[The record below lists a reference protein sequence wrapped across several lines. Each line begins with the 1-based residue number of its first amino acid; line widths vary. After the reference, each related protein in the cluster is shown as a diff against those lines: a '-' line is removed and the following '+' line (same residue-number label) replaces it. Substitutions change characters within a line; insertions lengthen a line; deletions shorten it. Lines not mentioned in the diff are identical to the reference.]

1 MSQTAA
7 HPVQS
12 TELAQTNRESQ
23 WRDFFRRFV
32 RNKLALTGAIIFL
45 LLVLTAVFAPLI
57 ATHDP
62 IYDQDYSAILQ
73 GPGHGHILGT
83 DDLGRDTFSRLVYGA
98 RLSLEA
104 AVISVGIAVVIG
116 VPIGLVCGYFRGF
129 WDEWI
134 VMRIV
139 DAMQAFPSLILAL
152 AMAAVLG
159 GGFGNAM
166 ISIGIGFIPSFV
178 RITRSQVMSVANLE
192 FVQAARAIGANH
204 WRIMFLH
211 VLPNSLAPI
220 LVQTTLAMA
229 SAIIAEAG
237 LSYLGLGAKPED
249 PSWGSM
255 LNVAQGYLTIDPL
268 LAFWPGLAIFVVV
281 LGFNLL
287 GDGIR
292 EVLDPKLNR

>member
-1 MSQTAA
+1 
-7 HPVQS
+7 
-12 TELAQTNRESQ
+12 
-23 WRDFFRRFV
+23 
-32 RNKLALTGAIIFL
+32 
-45 LLVLTAVFAPLI
+45 
-57 ATHDP
+57 
-62 IYDQDYSAILQ
+62 
-73 GPGHGHILGT
+73 
-83 DDLGRDTFSRLVYGA
+83 
-98 RLSLEA
+98 
-104 AVISVGIAVVIG
+104 
-116 VPIGLVCGYFRGF
+116 
-129 WDEWI
+129 
-134 VMRIV
+134 
-139 DAMQAFPSLILAL
+139 
-152 AMAAVLG
+152 MAAVLG

-192 FVQAARAIGANH
+192 CMQAARAIGANH